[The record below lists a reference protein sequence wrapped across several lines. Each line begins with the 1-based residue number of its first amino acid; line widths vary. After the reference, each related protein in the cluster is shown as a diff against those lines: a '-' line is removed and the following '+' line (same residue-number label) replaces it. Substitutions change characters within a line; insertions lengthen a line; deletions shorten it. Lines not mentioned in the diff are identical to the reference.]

1 MLLSATTDTD
11 VQPVNP
17 ALQFFAEYGLLII
30 LALLIVFM
38 FWSQRRRAQ
47 RMKAE
52 QEEKSRQLLPG
63 AKVLLQGGF
72 YGTIVEYDADDLSK
86 SALVELAPGVE
97 VEVHSQAVLRVV
109 DPIEGTLTEDDE
121 IEAEEHHAEYDADVE
136 RGLITSVSDDTART
150 QAADHSTGHVV
161 DPDDKPKA

>member
-1 MLLSATTDTD
+1 MLFSAIAQADTA
-11 VQPVNP
+11 PANP

-52 QEEKSRQLLPG
+52 QAEKSRQLLPG

-72 YGTIVEYDADDLSK
+72 YGTIVEYDGEDLSK
-86 SALVELAPGVE
+86 SARVELAPGVE
-97 VEVHSQAVLRVV
+97 VEVHSQAILRVV
-109 DPIEGTLTEDDE
+109 DPAEGELTEDE
-121 IEAEEHHAEYDADVE
+121 YIEAEEHHDEYVADVE
-136 RGLITSVSDDTART
+136 QGLITSVSDDAARDRAAGAAPDGTADR
-150 QAADHSTGHVV
+150 
-161 DPDDKPKA
+161 DDKPRA

>member
-38 FWSQRRRAQ
+38 FMSQRRRAQ

-86 SALVELAPGVE
+86 SAVVELAPGVE
-97 VEVHSQAVLRVV
+97 VEVHSQAILRVV
-109 DPIEGTLTEDDE
+109 DPLEGLTEDEE
-121 IEAEEHHAEYDADVE
+121 IEAEEHHAEYVADVE
-136 RGLITSVSDDTART
+136 RGLITSVSDDAAHNR
-150 QAADHSTGHVV
+150 AADHSTGHVV